1 MITGGLS
8 EVGPLGDGHLIGVQ
22 LYYMIFVDCL
32 MPTQEVMQQG
42 AHKKG
47 TPTTMGY
54 QNLIVFIN
62 VVCQIYNKNS
72 LLNISSDQKKMAKLV
87 KTRNKVVMSVWSP
100 KGCVVYC
107 NYY

>member
-1 MITGGLS
+1 
-8 EVGPLGDGHLIGVQ
+8 
-22 LYYMIFVDCL
+22 
-32 MPTQEVMQQG
+32 MPTQEVVQQG

-47 TPTTMGY
+47 TPTKTTMGY

-62 VVCQIYNKNS
+62 VVCQIDNKNN

-107 NYY
+107 HYCSSVVKLFLSIRDYDSF

>member
-1 MITGGLS
+1 
-8 EVGPLGDGHLIGVQ
+8 
-22 LYYMIFVDCL
+22 
-32 MPTQEVMQQG
+32 MPTQEVVQQG

-47 TPTTMGY
+47 TPTKTTMGY

-62 VVCQIYNKNS
+62 VVCQMDNKNN
-72 LLNISSDQKKMAKLV
+72 LLNVSSDQKKMAKLV

-107 NYY
+107 NYYSSVVKLFLLIRDYDSF